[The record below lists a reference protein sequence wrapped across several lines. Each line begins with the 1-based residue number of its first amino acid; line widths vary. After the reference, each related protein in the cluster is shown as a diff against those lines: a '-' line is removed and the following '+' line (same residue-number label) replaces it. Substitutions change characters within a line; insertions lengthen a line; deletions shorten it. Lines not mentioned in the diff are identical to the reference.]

1 MKRSTD
7 FAYYLSEFLTEHLAG
22 TRNLSANTIKS
33 YRDTYV
39 LLLEYMEINLNKKV
53 ERIMIKDI
61 KKDVIDGFLM
71 WLEKDR
77 NNSIN
82 TRNQRLA
89 AIHALTRYLQ
99 GQKPEYM
106 FECQRI
112 LSIPVK
118 RYQKPVVDYLQVDE
132 IKNLLSKPDTSNRN
146 GRRDL
151 LILSLLYDSGAR
163 VQELADL
170 TIRDIRLDAPALA
183 VLTGKGNK
191 TRHVPLM
198 NKTVELLKLYLQEQ
212 KLTGMDN
219 LNHPLLYN
227 HQRKKLTR
235 QGIAYILKKYATEC
249 EIDKISPHIIRHT
262 RAMHLTEADIN
273 PIYIRDFLGHTDL
286 KVTEVYSKTSIKM
299 KKKAL
304 EKMNSEMIP
313 EKTDDWNNDDDLMDW
328 LNSLGH

>member
-1 MKRSTD
+1 MKRPTD
-7 FAYYLSEFLTEHLAG
+7 FAYCLSEFLTEHLAG

-39 LLLEYMEINLNKKV
+39 LLLEYMETSLNKKV
-53 ERIMIKDI
+53 GKIMIKDI
-61 KKDVIDGFLM
+61 KKDVIVGFLM

-112 LSIPVK
+112 LSLPVK
-118 RYQKPVVDYLQVDE
+118 RYQKQVIDFLQVDE

-212 KLTGMDN
+212 KLTGMDS
-219 LNHPLLYN
+219 LNHPLFYN
-227 HQRKKLTR
+227 HQNKKLTR

-286 KVTEVYSKTSIKM
+286 KVTEVYSKTSVKM
-299 KKKAL
+299 KKRAL
-304 EKMNSEMIP
+304 EKMNSDMIP

>member
-1 MKRSTD
+1 MKRPTD

-39 LLLEYMEINLNKKV
+39 MLLEYMETSLNKKV
-53 ERIMIKDI
+53 GKIMIKDI
-61 KKDVIDGFLM
+61 KKDVIEGFLM

-118 RYQKPVVDYLQVDE
+118 RYQKQVVDFLQVDE
-132 IKNLLSKPDTSNRN
+132 IKNLLLKPDTSNRN

-170 TIRDIRLDAPALA
+170 TIRDIRLDAPALVA
-183 VLTGKGNK
+183 LTGKGNK

-212 KLTGMDN
+212 KLTGMYN
-219 LNHPLLYN
+219 LNHPLFYN
-227 HQRKKLTR
+227 HQNKKLTR

-286 KVTEVYSKTSIKM
+286 KVTEVYSKTSVKM
-299 KKKAL
+299 KKRAL
-304 EKMNSEMIP
+304 EKMNSDMIP